1 MPGLATTP
9 APFPIHTQTGD
20 HALLTKHKMMQTRSV
35 TFSQSRVGDRDPRT
49 PEFLMSTEAHH
60 FYIQEGV
67 SRPSAFCYKS
77 VLVLG
82 HFSRLHELQLEVRVF
97 QTTSPNTTPLSP

>member
-1 MPGLATTP
+1 
-9 APFPIHTQTGD
+9 
-20 HALLTKHKMMQTRSV
+20 
-35 TFSQSRVGDRDPRT
+35 
-49 PEFLMSTEAHH
+49 MSTEAHH